1 MTDTWYS
8 PGSIVFTPKQTLW
21 ILEHYDELRNG
32 NWPVQAGSYV
42 DPAIAKPSPSRHG
55 PYEAAI
61 IVHAEISRRL
71 EDTGHDGAMVL
82 MHYAYGQTVDAIAR
96 YFRLDERVVSYRME
110 IVLRR
115 ISRME
120 YRAGGYRRWNS
131 ARGEK

>member
-32 NWPVQAGSYV
+32 NWPVDPSSYV
-42 DPAIAKPSPSRHG
+42 DPSITKPTPSRHA
-55 PYEAAI
+55 PFIEAVEKSI
-61 IVHAEISRRL
+61 EISRRL
-71 EDTGHDGAMVL
+71 EDCGQDGAITL
-82 MHYAYGQTVDAIAR
+82 LYYAYGQSTEALAN
-96 YFRLDERVVSYRME
+96 YFRLPAGVIAYRAQ
-110 IVLRR
+110 IVLKR

-131 ARGEK
+131 ARRM

>member
-21 ILEHYDELRNG
+21 VLEHYDELRYD
-32 NWPVQAGSYV
+32 WPVQVGSYV
-42 DPAIAKPSPSRHG
+42 DPAVAKPSPSRHA

-61 IVHAEISRRL
+61 LIHAEISRRL
-71 EDTGHDGAMVL
+71 EDCGQDGAITL
-82 MHYAYGQTVDAIAR
+82 LYYAYGQSTEALAN
-96 YFRLDERVVSYRME
+96 YFRLPAGVIAYRAQ
-110 IVLRR
+110 IVLKR

-131 ARGEK
+131 ARRM